1 MNKTILSA
9 PPFKKK
15 AFFDSMWPCFVLIFV
30 VITQIWMR
38 VTGAPPQ
45 PFIPL
50 IQVTQRPTGPR
61 FYLMKWTQ
69 KAA

>member
-1 MNKTILSA
+1 
-9 PPFKKK
+9 
-15 AFFDSMWPCFVLIFV
+15 MWPCFVFIIVV

-38 VTGAPPQ
+38 VTDAPPQ

-50 IQVTQRPTGPR
+50 IQVTQRLTGSR